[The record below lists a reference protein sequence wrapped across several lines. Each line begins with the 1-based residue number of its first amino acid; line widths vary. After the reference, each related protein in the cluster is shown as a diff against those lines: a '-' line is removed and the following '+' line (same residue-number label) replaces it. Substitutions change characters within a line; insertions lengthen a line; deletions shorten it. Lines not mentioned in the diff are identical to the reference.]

1 MLKSY
6 SGSFWL
12 LSFSSYLFFS
22 SFTMIIPEL
31 PAYLSSMGGQ
41 EYIGLIIALFTVTA
55 GISRPFS
62 GKLTDKWGRIPVM
75 VVGAVVSGVAAL
87 MYPLLAT
94 VWGFLLIRLFHGFST
109 GFKPTGTSA
118 YIADLVPKEK
128 RGEALGISSFFG
140 SIGMAS
146 GPALG
151 SWIFL
156 EYDINTL
163 FYVSSGFAFASVA
176 IIDWG

>member
-1 MLKSY
+1 
-6 SGSFWL
+6 
-12 LSFSSYLFFS
+12 
-22 SFTMIIPEL
+22 MIIPEL

-75 VVGAVVSGVAAL
+75 VVGAVVSGIAAL
-87 MYPLLAT
+87 LYPLLAT

-128 RGEALGISSFFG
+128 RGEALGISSFFRIHWDG
-140 SIGMAS
+140 FRS
-146 GPALG
+146 GTG
-151 SWIFL
+151 FL
-156 EYDINTL
+156 D
-163 FYVSSGFAFASVA
+163 FSGV
-176 IIDWG
+176 